1 MREEVRTCPDCG
13 ALITPQLSNC
23 RQCGRYLHGTKL
35 EGFLFQHLL
44 PEGLRNS
51 PGTGLMMLVSVL
63 YYGLMVMFAGIESAP
78 GFTSFSVRS
87 LGSASLTGILQGQYW
102 RFVTSA
108 FAHADLLHIA
118 FNLYALSISGRLVE
132 QAFDKKKM
140 LIIYLLAGVLGMV
153 ISYVWH
159 YEVLGGWFN
168 SLGASGAVCGMVG
181 AAMVAGHRM
190 GPAGADVKK
199 AMLRW
204 AIYLL
209 IFGLAVGGID
219 NAAHVGGF
227 AVGAGL
233 AFLFPMGLTQS
244 VAANRGLS
252 VVVLAMF
259 AGVLACI
266 GLMLMNLKG
275 FPASLEEDAQPRTL
289 FFFTYAE
296 GTPYEFS
303 SQTLIRQ
310 DCLEK
315 VEKDPT
321 SDDTVRRCE
330 LALRANPDDGRL
342 YLLLAQLHAERGE
355 DRRAE
360 QLRRTLKGLQKR

>member
-51 PGTGLMMLVSVL
+51 PGTGLMMLVCVL
-63 YYGLMVMFAGIESAP
+63 YYGMMVMFAGIESAP
-78 GFTSFSVRS
+78 GFTSFSIRS

-102 RFVTSA
+102 RFVTST

-118 FNLYALSISGRLVE
+118 FNLYALSIAGRLVE
-132 QAFDKKKM
+132 EAFDKKKM
-140 LIIYLLAGVLGMV
+140 LFIYLLSGVIGMV

-159 YEVLGGWFN
+159 YEILGGWFN

-181 AAMVAGHRM
+181 AAMAAGHRM
-190 GPAGADVKK
+190 GPAGAQVKK
-199 AMLRW
+199 VMLRW

-209 IFGLAVGGID
+209 IFGLAVSGID

-233 AFLFPMGLTQS
+233 GFVFPLGLTQS

-252 VVVLAMF
+252 VVILSMF
-259 AGVLACI
+259 AGVLACV

-275 FPASLEEDAQPRTL
+275 FPASLENDQQPRTL
-289 FFFTYAE
+289 LFFTYAD
-296 GTPYEFS
+296 GTDPQFS
-303 SQTLIRQ
+303 SQTLLLQ
-310 DCLEK
+310 DCREK
-315 VEKDPT
+315 MAKDRT
-321 SDDTVRRCE
+321 SDDTIRRCE
-330 LALRANPDDGRL
+330 LALRANPGNARL
-342 YLLLAQLHAERGE
+342 YLELAQLHAERGE
-355 DRRAE
+355 VQRAE
-360 QLRRTLKGLQKR
+360 TLKRTLMGLQKR